1 MSNLV
6 KIILFVAFAIF
17 AVGFIWAIVV
27 AVKKPNETT
36 PTANKPAT
44 EQTAATPDPAPA
56 APAPTAP
63 QVTPAPATAPKKVS
77 KPARHTQTRWYV
89 TYETDTSAS
98 ALSGNA
104 WANAGVDQYGNAY
117 AEAHVR

>member
-36 PTANKPAT
+36 QTANKPAT
-44 EQTAATPDPAPA
+44 EQTAATPAPAPA

-77 KPARHTQTRWYV
+77 KPVRRTQTRWYV

-98 ALSGNA
+98 ASSGNA